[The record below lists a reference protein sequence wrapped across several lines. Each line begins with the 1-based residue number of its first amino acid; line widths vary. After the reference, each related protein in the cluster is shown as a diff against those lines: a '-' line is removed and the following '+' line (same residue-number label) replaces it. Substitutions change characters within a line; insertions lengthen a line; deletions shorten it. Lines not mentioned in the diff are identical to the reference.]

1 MSDRPDTSTVRVTAA
16 LVVGYVLLG
25 AAGLLLAIPP
35 GYASP
40 VFPAAGLALAFVLRF
55 GPRALPGVA
64 AGSLLLNL
72 GAAAHAGTLAPATA
86 LAAAGIAC
94 GATLQ
99 AAVGRALVF
108 RFRPSALPALERE
121 GDALAFLF
129 LGGAVA
135 CLVAPT
141 VAVLALSLAG
151 VIPPSGIAATW
162 GNWYLGDLFG
172 VLVFAPLALCFL
184 LAPMPP
190 WNERRRRIVLPMAL
204 TLVLSGL
211 GYLGAARWE
220 QRVDDDQLE
229 SDGQVIA
236 RAIEDRLLVHRE
248 ALASLRNLLESSPDL
263 DFARFS
269 AFARSLLAENPD
281 LSAVS
286 VNDVVAGPE
295 RASYEDETSRASPLG
310 RFVITERNAAG
321 EIVPASPRPEYV
333 PVRFI
338 VPLEGNTAAVGFDL
352 LSEDRRRDAIRR
364 ARASGGMAAT
374 APIRLVQEDQALG
387 LLEILPF
394 FRPAGGG
401 ARGRPGFA
409 VGVVRVHE
417 FVKAATEGHVP
428 QGVAFTLRDRGA
440 PEERRLLHA
449 SGPSPSPGR
458 AVPTWTT
465 VVPAGQRPW
474 ELTVQ
479 LVGEHRHPHWL
490 AWAVGVTSLAFATV
504 LQILLL
510 GMTGHTALLERS
522 GAALQAS
529 ERRYR
534 DLLQTLQAGVV
545 VHAPDTRILISNG
558 AASDLLG
565 LAREQLLG
573 LAIPDPAW
581 QFVRADGTPMPP
593 DEYPVARVLASGSP
607 VVSQL
612 VGIDRADGRGRA
624 WVLANAFPV
633 RGTGGVLQEV
643 VVSFVDITERHALEE
658 RLALAGRL
666 SALGTLVA
674 GVAHEINNPL
684 TGELAGQ
691 GLALEEALALRDLL
705 RSEAPLDREGMAR
718 SLDSVVEALQDAQAG
733 GKRIAGIVRDLSL
746 FARPDPRRVRV
757 ELADVVDEAMRW
769 LPAALLERA
778 DIDVER
784 EPAGEVLAAPGQLA
798 QVVVNLVTNAAK
810 AIPAGRRGR
819 VVVRLGPGEP
829 GCGRIEV
836 TDDGVGIAPDVMKRI
851 FDPFFTTRRTG
862 EGTGLGLPICHS
874 IVTAHGG
881 ALSVTSHP
889 GQGSTFRVDLPLAG
903 DA

>member
-1 MSDRPDTSTVRVTAA
+1 MDDRAPTSTLRVA
-16 LVVGYVLLG
+16 LPLVAGYVLLG
-25 AAGLLLAIPP
+25 AAGLVLAIPP

-40 VFPAAGLALAFVLRF
+40 VFPAAGLALAFSLRY

-64 AGSLLLNL
+64 AGSFLLNV
-72 GAAAHAGTLAPATA
+72 GASLVAGTLRPGTVLVAA
-86 LAAAGIAC
+86 LIAG

-99 AAVGRALVF
+99 AAVGRALVLH
-108 RFRPSALPALERE
+108 FRPAAWPALERE

-129 LGGAVA
+129 LGGAAA

-141 VAVLALSLAG
+141 VAVVALAGTG
-151 VIPPSGIAATW
+151 VIPLSRAAITW

-184 LAPMPP
+184 LAPVPP
-190 WNERRRRIVLPMAL
+190 WNERRRRIVLPILL
-204 TLVLSGL
+204 TLVLSVL

-229 SDGQVIA
+229 NDGQAIA

-269 AFARSLLAENPD
+269 SFARNLLAENPD
-281 LSAVS
+281 LAAVS
-286 VNDVVAGPE
+286 VNDVVAGRE
-295 RASYEDETSRASPLG
+295 RADYELEMARVSPLG
-310 RFVITERNAAG
+310 RFVVTERDFAG
-321 EIVPASPRPEYV
+321 ELVTALPRPEYV
-333 PVRFI
+333 AVRFI
-338 VPLEGNTAAVGFDL
+338 VPLEGNSAAVGFDL
-352 LSEDRRRDAIRR
+352 LSEDRRRDAIHR
-364 ARASGGMAAT
+364 ARASGGMAVT
-374 APIRLVQEDQALG
+374 APIRLVQEGEALG

-394 FRPAGGG
+394 SRTAGGG
-401 ARGRPGFA
+401 AAGRPGFA

-417 FVKAATEGHVP
+417 FVKAATAGHVP
-428 QGVAFTLRDRGA
+428 QGVAFTLRDPGA
-440 PEERRLLHA
+440 RETQQRLHA
-449 SGPSPSPGR
+449 SGPSPFPGR
-458 AVPTWTT
+458 TVPTWTT

-479 LVGEHRHPHWL
+479 LVGEHRHLHWL

-504 LQILLL
+504 LQVLLL

-522 GAALQAS
+522 GAALQES

-534 DLLQTLQAGVV
+534 ELLHNLQAGVV
-545 VHAPDTRILISNG
+545 VHAPDTRIVIANG

-565 LAREQLLG
+565 LTHEQLLG
-573 LAIPDPAW
+573 RAAPDPAW
-581 QFVRADGTPMPP
+581 QFVRADGTAMPP

-612 VGIDRADGRGRA
+612 VGIDRPDGHGRT

-633 RGTGGVLQEV
+633 RGAGGALQEV
-643 VVSFVDITERHALEE
+643 VVAFVDITERHALEV

-691 GLALEEALALRDLL
+691 GLALEEVLALRAVL
-705 RSEAPLDREGMAR
+705 RSGAPLDREGMAR

-757 ELADVVDEAMRW
+757 ELSDVVDEAMRW

-778 DIDVER
+778 DLDVER
-784 EPAGEVLAAPGQLA
+784 EPAGQVLAAPGQLA

-829 GCGRIEV
+829 GYGRIEV

-862 EGTGLGLPICHS
+862 EGPGLGLPICHS

-889 GQGSTFRVDLPLAG
+889 GVGSTFRVDLPLAG